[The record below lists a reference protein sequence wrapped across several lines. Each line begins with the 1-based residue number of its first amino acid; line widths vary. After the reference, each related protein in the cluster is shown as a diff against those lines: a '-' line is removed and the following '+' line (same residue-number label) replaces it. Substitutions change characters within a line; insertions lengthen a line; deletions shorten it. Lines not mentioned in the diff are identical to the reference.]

1 MYILFVGVLILFF
14 WFVIVIKVFVM
25 DKLGILLFVM
35 RILDVFVDV
44 VFGIVE
50 EKLDKWVWK
59 FGFLV
64 FCGLKV
70 VYIRK

>member
-50 EKLDKWVWK
+50 EKLDKLVWK

-70 VYIRK
+70 VYIWK

>member
-1 MYILFVGVLILFF
+1 
-14 WFVIVIKVFVM
+14 M

-70 VYIRK
+70 VYIWK

>member
-1 MYILFVGVLILFF
+1 MLILFF

-25 DKLGILLFVM
+25 DKLGILFFVL

-50 EKLDKWVWK
+50 EKLDKWV
-59 FGFLV
+59 
-64 FCGLKV
+64 
-70 VYIRK
+70 

>member
-50 EKLDKWVWK
+50 EKLDKLVLK

-70 VYIRK
+70 VYIWK

>member
-50 EKLDKWVWK
+50 EKLDKLVWK

-70 VYIRK
+70 VYI